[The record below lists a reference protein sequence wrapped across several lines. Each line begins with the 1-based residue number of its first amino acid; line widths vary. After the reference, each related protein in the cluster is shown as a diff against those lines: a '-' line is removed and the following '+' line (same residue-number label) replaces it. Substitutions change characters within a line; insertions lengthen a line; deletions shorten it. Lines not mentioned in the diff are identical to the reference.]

1 MDPAGMTTRDPNLP
15 AEYSAGLDL
24 LSLAPLWTA
33 LHALL
38 PQERV
43 HVIEGRGESRIGDE
57 AFTWEQG
64 DCVAVPPWR
73 WVQHQNPSASAPA
86 CLFHFNDE
94 PALRA
99 LGLWMEETR

>member
-1 MDPAGMTTRDPNLP
+1 LNR
-15 AEYSAGLDL
+15 

-43 HVIEGRGESRIGDE
+43 TR
-57 AFTWEQG
+57 
-64 DCVAVPPWR
+64 AVPHRWH
-73 WVQHQNPSASAPA
+73 WVQHQKLSASAAA

-99 LGLWMEETR
+99 PGLWIGETRESITSTVGRPGRGAPESSPVPI